1 MSRNAFS
8 QIEMQ
13 ANEYEDMR
21 AHARME
27 RNADLYS
34 RAGRMHCVSDIKE
47 RFGVEQ

>member
-1 MSRNAFS
+1 MSRNSFR
-8 QIEMQ
+8 QIE
-13 ANEYEDMR
+13 AKINEYEDMC